1 MLIIGGSRS
10 EKTNVLL
17 NLIKQQ
23 DTDSLIGKIY
33 LYAKDFSE
41 PKYQFLIKKHED
53 VGIKHLNDPS
63 AFIEYSY
70 NMDNVR
76 NNIDDY
82 NPNRKQNL
90 DCF

>member
-10 EKTNVLL
+10 EKTNVFL

-23 DTDSLIGKIY
+23 DTDSLIDKIY

-41 PKYQFLIKKHED
+41 PKYKFLIKKHED

-63 AFIEYSY
+63 AFI
-70 NMDNVR
+70 
-76 NNIDDY
+76 DY
-82 NPNRKQNL
+82 IHTLWMMFATILMIISK
-90 DCF
+90 